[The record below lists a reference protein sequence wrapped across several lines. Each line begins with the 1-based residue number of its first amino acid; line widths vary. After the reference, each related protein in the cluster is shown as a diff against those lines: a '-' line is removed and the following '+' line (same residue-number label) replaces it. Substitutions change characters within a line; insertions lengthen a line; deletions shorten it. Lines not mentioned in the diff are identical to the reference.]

1 MKGNNSDM
9 NFFSKNLLELN
20 NSAIQMIVDEKI
32 EEALEILKDAEKK
45 LEKNNTLLIEPKIKV
60 IINHNMACCYQKM
73 KNIQKCIFYLGIF
86 DIL

>member
-45 LEKNNTLLIEPKIKV
+45 LEKNNTI
-60 IINHNMACCYQKM
+60 
-73 KNIQKCIFYLGIF
+73 
-86 DIL
+86 